1 MPPPVD
7 VNAGSDQEM
16 REASSMLVP
25 RMPVDVASRIVRLRP
40 YTDDED
46 LLLRVNAGA
55 LRNRGKD
62 LARSLQP
69 VCASGVTSANAA
81 PSTDVSSLD
90 SASTFRGRRGV
101 ENMQPAMSGRPAR
114 SS

>member
-16 REASSMLVP
+16 REALMLLP

-46 LLLRVNAGA
+46 LLLRVNAGITEPRRRLGKKLETC
-55 LRNRGKD
+55 LR
-62 LARSLQP
+62 
-69 VCASGVTSANAA
+69 V
-81 PSTDVSSLD
+81 
-90 SASTFRGRRGV
+90 GRD
-101 ENMQPAMSGRPAR
+101 
-114 SS
+114 